1 MSAQRTETLFRLE
14 VSVTAQ
20 ISAPPAAVW
29 ARLTAADDYPRW
41 NPTVTR
47 IRGPIRLGQRLQIE
61 VPSAPGRSFR
71 PTVVAIDAPRS
82 MVWRDGF
89 APIFQGTRTFTLTE
103 ADGGATTFTM
113 REVFVGLMLP
123 LIKGSLPDLCAV
135 FDAYAAALA
144 GSFADEGEAA
154 ER

>member
-1 MSAQRTETLFRLE
+1 MSAQRTDGLFRLE

-20 ISAPPAAVW
+20 LPAPPATVW
-29 ARLTAADDYPRW
+29 ARLTEAEGYPRW

-47 IRGPIRLGQRLQIE
+47 IQGPITLGQRLEIE
-61 VPSAPGRSFR
+61 VPTAPGRTFR
-71 PTVVAIDAPRS
+71 PTVVEMDAPRS
-82 MVWRDGF
+82 MVWQDGF
-89 APIFQGTRTFTLTE
+89 APMFQGTRSFTLTE
-103 ADGGATTFTM
+103 AEGGATTFTM

-123 LIKGSLPDLCAV
+123 LIQGSLPDLCGV

-144 GSFADEGEAA
+144 ASFADEGEAA